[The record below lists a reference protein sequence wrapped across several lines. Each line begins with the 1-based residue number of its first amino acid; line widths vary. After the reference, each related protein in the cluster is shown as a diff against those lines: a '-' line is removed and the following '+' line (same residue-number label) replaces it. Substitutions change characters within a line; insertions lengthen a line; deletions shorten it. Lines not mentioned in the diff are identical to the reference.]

1 MWSVRGRA
9 ICRGRRGVGLGRDPH
24 HAALGG
30 AEALT
35 SACRRRRDEGS
46 LGAQA
51 VRPGDES
58 YRRILPTHTCRHTH
72 ERTHMCT
79 HERTHT
85 CTHERAHMHAHM
97 GAQAHTHV
105 HTRAHTH
112 AHTETL
118 THRHT
123 QISLQVPDFSP
134 HRIATFQVGSHR
146 GLWAVGNQHCP
157 ASPPDPHLRG
167 S

>member
-1 MWSVRGRA
+1 M
-9 ICRGRRGVGLGRDPH
+9 RGVSGPRPSDREMSLTAASCPRT
-24 HAALGG
+24 HAGTH
-30 AEALT
+30 T
-35 SACRRRRDEGS
+35 SAHTRAHTS
-46 LGAQA
+46 A
-51 VRPGDES
+51 
-58 YRRILPTHTCRHTH
+58 HTCMHTWV
-72 ERTHMCT
+72 
-79 HERTHT
+79 HT
-85 CTHERAHMHAHM
+85 
-97 GAQAHTHV
+97 HTHV

>member
-1 MWSVRGRA
+1 M
-9 ICRGRRGVGLGRDPH
+9 GRDPH

-72 ERTHMCT
+72 ERTH
-79 HERTHT
+79 T

-97 GAQAHTHV
+97 GAHA
-105 HTRAHTH
+105 HTRAHTST
-112 AHTETL
+112 HTC
-118 THRHT
+118 THRDTHT
-123 QISLQVPDFSP
+123 
-134 HRIATFQVGSHR
+134 
-146 GLWAVGNQHCP
+146 
-157 ASPPDPHLRG
+157 
-167 S
+167 

>member
-1 MWSVRGRA
+1 M
-9 ICRGRRGVGLGRDPH
+9 GLGRDPH

-72 ERTHMCT
+72 ECTHMCT

-85 CTHERAHMHAHM
+85 CTHERAHMHAH
-97 GAQAHTHV
+97 
-105 HTRAHTH
+105 
-112 AHTETL
+112 
-118 THRHT
+118 
-123 QISLQVPDFSP
+123 
-134 HRIATFQVGSHR
+134 
-146 GLWAVGNQHCP
+146 
-157 ASPPDPHLRG
+157 PDPSSKATLWVKAQHEGALPPPCIVRKDPRVFL
-167 S
+167 SQILSPLPLTL

>member
-1 MWSVRGRA
+1 M
-9 ICRGRRGVGLGRDPH
+9 RGVSGPRPSDREMSLIAASCPRT
-24 HAALGG
+24 HAG
-30 AEALT
+30 
-35 SACRRRRDEGS
+35 
-46 LGAQA
+46 
-51 VRPGDES
+51 
-58 YRRILPTHTCRHTH
+58 TH

-97 GAQAHTHV
+97 GAHAHTHV